1 MAGLARRVWSRTR
14 TSPMLGQVRLLF
26 LLFCLIWSLIGVF
39 GIGASG
45 GHSWVV
51 PACAIVVV
59 EFSLISGYRRGG
71 FPWWTWLVEA
81 PCVGVVAH
89 ASGYGITIGLL
100 FVWINFRALYGNV
113 RSLALGA
120 AAVVA
125 IIGAGAGFG
134 RIPPANAVSLA
145 VTALIGLVINHTLA
159 HGLRARD
166 RAAARESVVAS
177 AGSAFAAVASRQ
189 EAAQSAAAAAV
200 RLDPAVGGAL
210 VTTIASGAVRVI
222 GHAGS
227 AGPEALGRSMDLDG
241 FGSGIRAAL
250 APGGSATITGSA
262 AVRFT
267 TLAGMP
273 AYDRLLLVPLVVRGE
288 VFGLLVAAL
297 RRRPD
302 DDLSAAMLTL
312 ADETALTLDQ
322 LLSRSRLS
330 IVVEHS
336 SDALILAAEHG
347 VIRFANPAAERLLG
361 WAGQGLAGEDLH
373 RFIHPDD
380 LGPVLSAASTGALPC
395 RLRGS
400 EEQPWTEYEVV
411 VEYVTEHDG
420 SRSLI
425 LNARDIS
432 ERRRLEMELRHAQ
445 KLESVGRLAAG
456 VAHEINTPIQF
467 VGDNVRFLE
476 ESFAELVG
484 LLTAVREH
492 HGEADEPMARLM
504 RDIDADFLLAEVPA
518 AVRQT
523 LEGIDRV
530 AAIVRAMKA
539 FGHPGSEVKT
549 PADINEMVTNTLV
562 VAAGEVKY
570 VADVAIELGELPQV
584 SCHVGDINQTL
595 LNLVVNAAHAIEAAG
610 RGRGT
615 IRVVTRRD
623 GDEVV
628 IEVADTGTGVPPEV
642 ADRLFDPFFTT
653 KEVGRGT
660 GQGLSLARSLVV
672 DRHRGSLTFRTEIG
686 AGTVFIVRLPIGEA
700 VPSAH
705 ASAELEVVT

>member
-1 MAGLARRVWSRTR
+1 M
-14 TSPMLGQVRLLF
+14 RLLF
-26 LLFCLIWSLIGVF
+26 LLFCLIWSVIGVF
-39 GIGASG
+39 GINRGDHLAWAVAAGALL
-45 GHSWVV
+45 
-51 PACAIVVV
+51 VV
-59 EFSLISGYRRGG
+59 EASLVQGYRRGG
-71 FPWWTWLVEA
+71 FPGWTWLVEA

-100 FVWINFRALYGNV
+100 FVWINFRALYGNL
-113 RSLALGA
+113 RSVLPGA
-120 AAVVA
+120 VAVVA
-125 IIGAGAGFG
+125 VICAGTGFG
-134 RIPPANAVSLA
+134 KMEPANAVSLA

-177 AGSAFAAVASRQ
+177 AGAAFAAVSTRQ
-189 EAAQSAAAAAV
+189 EAARSASGAAV
-200 RLDPAVGGAL
+200 RLDRAVRGAL
-210 VTTIASGAVRVI
+210 VATIASGAVRVI

-227 AGPEALGRSMDLDG
+227 AGPEALGRSMDIDD
-241 FGSGIRAAL
+241 FGPGIGAAL
-250 APGGSATITGSA
+250 APGGSATIVGPP

-267 TLAGMP
+267 TLVGMP
-273 AYDRLLLVPLVVRGE
+273 ACDRLLLAPLVVRGE
-288 VFGLLVAAL
+288 VFGLLLAAL
-297 RRRPD
+297 DRRPD

-330 IVVEHS
+330 IVVENS
-336 SDALILAAEHG
+336 SDALILAGEPG

-361 WAGQGLAGEDLH
+361 GAAGGLVGAELRG
-373 RFIHPDD
+373 FIHPDD
-380 LGPVLSAASTGALPC
+380 VDAVLAPGPSGVHTC

-400 EEQPWTEYEVV
+400 EDGPWTEYEVV
-411 VEYVTEHDG
+411 VEYVTENDG

-432 ERRRLEMELRHAQ
+432 ERRRLEVELRHAQ

-467 VGDNVRFLE
+467 IGDNVRFLDDA
-476 ESFAELVG
+476 FAEL
-484 LLTAVREH
+484 LAVLDSPSAEI
-492 HGEADEPMARLM
+492 
-504 RDIDADFLLAEVPA
+504 DIDFLRAEVPA

-523 LEGIDRV
+523 LEGVDRV

-539 FGHPGSEVKT
+539 FGHPGAEVKA
-549 PADINEMVTNTLV
+549 PADINEIVGNTLV
-562 VAAGEVKY
+562 VAAGEVRY
-570 VADVAIELGELPQV
+570 VADVETELGELPLV
-584 SCHVGDINQTL
+584 SCHAGDIAQTV

-615 IRVVTRRD
+615 IRVVTCRE

-628 IEVADTGTGVPPEV
+628 IEVADTGTGVPAEV
-642 ADRLFDPFFTT
+642 SDKIFDPFFTT

-672 DRHRGSLTFRTEIG
+672 DRHQGSLTFRTEAG
-686 AGTVFIVRLPIGEA
+686 AGSVFSVRLPIGEA
-700 VPSAH
+700 VPA
-705 ASAELEVVT
+705 ARPSAELEVVT